1 MTGGLQALSTAQ
13 VPVAL
18 LSSSHPIPGLYAPSP
33 KPLQLMSSLGSHS
46 LITLLFC
53 YVLSWSPPSWS
64 SSVFVSSLTPPIS
77 FSPPPKSVGLVQST
91 AFSLCSGLLQVPP
104 AVLCLA
110 STIETFLSTTPPSGR
125 VLHLHTHPFVE
136 LVPKYSY
143 TKKEIYFQTI
153 PLSKIKIFFILTGL
167 IVPFEN

>member
-1 MTGGLQALSTAQ
+1 MCSLGPLSLGL
-13 VPVAL
+13 L
-18 LSSSHPIPGLYAPSP
+18 LSLSP
-33 KPLQLMSSLGSHS
+33 LSLPLSL
-46 LITLLFC
+46 
-53 YVLSWSPPSWS
+53 SP
-64 SSVFVSSLTPPIS
+64 L
-77 FSPPPKSVGLVQST
+77 KSVGLVQST
-91 AFSLCSGLLQVPP
+91 AFSLCSGLFQVPL
-104 AVLCLA
+104 AVLFLV
-110 STIETFLSTTPPSGR
+110 STIETFLSTTPPSGH